1 MLRNLRYAFRREVGR
16 LTIGI
21 LSMQGDI
28 EEHEAVLEKIGID
41 SIRVKKSADLNNIQ
55 GLIFPGGESTTM
67 IRLLKISGLI
77 EPLKEKIGISKMPV
91 FGTCAGMILLSRG
104 IENYPEQE
112 TLGLID
118 ITVERN
124 AFGRQIDSFAERI
137 SVPAVSKGMIE
148 AVFIRAPIIAK
159 VFPGVEVLAEY
170 KGQVVFA
177 RQENVIVSSFHPEL
191 TQDLSVHTYF
201 LSMVKEWRSSLNSSA
216 RCY

>member
-91 FGTCAGMILLSRG
+91 FGTCAGMIF
-104 IENYPEQE
+104 IK
-112 TLGLID
+112 
-118 ITVERN
+118 RN
-124 AFGRQIDSFAERI
+124 
-137 SVPAVSKGMIE
+137 
-148 AVFIRAPIIAK
+148 
-159 VFPGVEVLAEY
+159 
-170 KGQVVFA
+170 
-177 RQENVIVSSFHPEL
+177 
-191 TQDLSVHTYF
+191 
-201 LSMVKEWRSSLNSSA
+201 
-216 RCY
+216 